1 MVSTPTRTTAAPA
14 AAGRA
19 TSGGASGKPAGSST
33 SGTGSAGARSAGA
46 ASTPGR
52 PAVTPAARV
61 LAWNRGFWSAL
72 EGTGKSRNGSTYY
85 LILGSTLAL
94 TAIGIM
100 MVLSASSVE
109 AIAAGESPYS
119 AALKQGGF
127 AALGVFAMFVLSR
140 VNVVWLRRVAWWLML
155 LAVALLGL
163 VLLVGRSALG
173 NQNWIDVGP
182 FTFQPSEAAKLALAL
197 WMATVLDR
205 KAKLLQEWRH
215 ALIPVVFPGAVVVLV
230 LILAGN
236 DLGTAMIVMII
247 VAAALFF
254 AGVRLSFFAISGA
267 LLAIGATVL
276 AVTSPNRMC
285 RILSWTGQ
293 TCADGSDLNYQSTNG
308 LYGLASGGW
317 FGVGLGQSR
326 QKYSWIPEAHN
337 DFIFAIIGEELGLV
351 GTIVV
356 LVLFAILGTAIYR
369 VVVAQHDVFHR
380 VLAGAIMVWLL
391 GQASVNMAV
400 VTGLAPVI
408 GVPLPFISYGGSALL
423 MSLCAIGVVL
433 SLARAQMDPGMQPKK
448 MLRFGPAAFANS
460 VRRARAAR
468 AAGRSAA
475 STAASRSAARPAA
488 KSAGRPAG
496 NPVTKGA
503 GKGAAKG
510 AGNSSGNAA
519 NKSSA
524 QISTGKNTAG
534 KIPTI
539 KNSASTNRTK
549 A

>member
-1 MVSTPTRTTAAPA
+1 
-14 AAGRA
+14 
-19 TSGGASGKPAGSST
+19 
-33 SGTGSAGARSAGA
+33 
-46 ASTPGR
+46 
-52 PAVTPAARV
+52 
-61 LAWNRGFWSAL
+61 
-72 EGTGKSRNGSTYY
+72 
-85 LILGSTLAL
+85 
-94 TAIGIM
+94 
-100 MVLSASSVE
+100 
-109 AIAAGESPYS
+109 
-119 AALKQGGF
+119 
-127 AALGVFAMFVLSR
+127 
-140 VNVVWLRRVAWWLML
+140 
-155 LAVALLGL
+155 
-163 VLLVGRSALG
+163 
-173 NQNWIDVGP
+173 
-182 FTFQPSEAAKLALAL
+182 
-197 WMATVLDR
+197 MATVLDR
-205 KAKLLQEWRH
+205 KAKLLQGWRH
-215 ALIPVVFPGAVVVLV
+215 ALIPVVFPGAAAVLG

-254 AGVRLSFFAISGA
+254 AGVRLSFFGIAGA

-285 RILSWTGQ
+285 RILSWSGQ

-351 GTIVV
+351 GTLVV
-356 LVLFAILGTAIYR
+356 LILGTAIYR

-468 AAGRSAA
+468 TA
-475 STAASRSAARPAA
+475 SSAASRSAARPA
-488 KSAGRPAG
+488 SRP
-496 NPVTKGA
+496 
-503 GKGAAKG
+503 AAKG
-510 AGNSSGNAA
+510 AGNGSGNPTRNAA
-519 NKSSA
+519 NNSSA
-524 QISTGKNTAG
+524 
-534 KIPTI
+534 KIPTNKNSAVKI
-539 KNSASTNRTK
+539 PASKNSASKNRTK

>member
-1 MVSTPTRTTAAPA
+1 MVSTPTRTTAARPA
-14 AAGRA
+14 AGGT
-19 TSGGASGKPAGSST
+19 TSGKTAGGRPAG
-33 SGTGSAGARSAGA
+33 GKAAGGKMQAPSASPAR
-46 ASTPGR
+46 R

-61 LAWNRGFWSAL
+61 RTWYRGFWSAL

-127 AALGVFAMFVLSR
+127 AAIGVFAMFVLSR
-140 VNVVWLRRVAWWLML
+140 VNVVWLRRFAWPLML
-155 LAVALLGL
+155 LAIALLGL

-205 KAKLLQEWRH
+205 KAKLLHEWRH
-215 ALIPVVFPGAVVVLV
+215 ALIPVVLPGAIAVLG

-247 VAAALFF
+247 IAAALFF
-254 AGVRLSFFAISGA
+254 AGVRLYLFGIAGA
-267 LLAIGATVL
+267 VLAVGATVL

-351 GTIVV
+351 GTLVV

-369 VVVAQHDVFHR
+369 VVVAQQDVFHR
-380 VLAGAIMVWLL
+380 VLAGSIMVWLL

-433 SLARAQMDPGMQPKK
+433 SLARAQMDPGMQPKV
-448 MLRFGPAAFANS
+448 MLKFGPAAFANS
-460 VRRARAAR
+460 VRSARAAR
-468 AAGRSAA
+468 AARAA
-475 STAASRSAARPAA
+475 SKASSQSAARPGANGARNPGA
-488 KSAGRPAG
+488 KSATNPAR
-496 NPVTKGA
+496 
-503 GKGAAKG
+503 
-510 AGNSSGNAA
+510 
-519 NKSSA
+519 
-524 QISTGKNTAG
+524 NTA
-534 KIPTI
+534 KKP
-539 KNSASTNRTK
+539 ASTNPASKTPASKNRTK

>member
-1 MVSTPTRTTAAPA
+1 MVSTPTRTTAA
-14 AAGRA
+14 RT
-19 TSGGASGKPAGSST
+19 TSAKSAGSRT
-33 SGTGSAGARSAGA
+33 PAGA
-46 ASTPGR
+46 APSARR

-61 LAWNRGFWSAL
+61 RAWNRGFWSAL

-127 AALGVFAMFVLSR
+127 AAIGVFAMFVLSR
-140 VNVVWLRRVAWWLML
+140 VNVVWLRRFAWPLMF
-155 LAVALLGL
+155 LAIALLGL
-163 VLLVGRSALG
+163 VLLVGRSTLG

-205 KAKLLQEWRH
+205 KAKLLHEWRH
-215 ALIPVVFPGAVVVLV
+215 ALIPVVLPGAVAVLG

-254 AGVRLSFFAISGA
+254 AGVRLYLFGVAGA
-267 LLAIGATVL
+267 FLALGATIL

-351 GTIVV
+351 GTLVV

-433 SLARAQMDPGMQPKK
+433 SLARAQMDPAMQPKK
-448 MLRFGPAAFANS
+448 MFKYGPAAFANS
-460 VRRARAAR
+460 VRRTRAAR
-468 AAGRSAA
+468 AAAKASSQSA
-475 STAASRSAARPAA
+475 TRPAPKRPASNRTGEGGA
-488 KSAGRPAG
+488 KGTGNGSRKGAPNSSRNPAG
-496 NPVTKGA
+496 NPSRNP
-503 GKGAAKG
+503 AAK
-510 AGNSSGNAA
+510 NPAA
-519 NKSSA
+519 
-524 QISTGKNTAG
+524 KNPAS
-534 KIPTI
+534 
-539 KNSASTNRTK
+539 KNSASNNRTK

>member
-1 MVSTPTRTTAAPA
+1 VVSTPTRTTAARTA
-14 AAGRA
+14 RGGAS
-19 TSGGASGKPAGSST
+19 SGGAPSGKAAGSRTPS
-33 SGTGSAGARSAGA
+33 SPAR
-46 ASTPGR
+46 R

-61 LAWNRGFWSAL
+61 RTWYRGFWSAL

-127 AALGVFAMFVLSR
+127 AAIGVFAMFVLSR
-140 VNVVWLRRVAWWLML
+140 VNVVWLRRFAWPLML
-155 LAVALLGL
+155 LAIALLGL

-205 KAKLLQEWRH
+205 KAKLLHEWRH
-215 ALIPVVFPGAVVVLV
+215 ALIPVVAPGAIAVLG

-247 VAAALFF
+247 IAAALFF
-254 AGVRLSFFAISGA
+254 AGVRLYLFGIAGAVLALFATI
-267 LLAIGATVL
+267 L

-351 GTIVV
+351 GTLVV

-369 VVVAQHDVFHR
+369 VVVAQQDVFHR
-380 VLAGAIMVWLL
+380 VLAGSIMVWLL

-448 MLRFGPAAFANS
+448 MLKFGPAAFANS
-460 VRRARAAR
+460 VRSARAAR
-468 AAGRSAA
+468 AAGKA
-475 STAASRSAARPAA
+475 SGQSAARPAA
-488 KSAGRPAG
+488 SPGRNPAANPGRNPGAKSATNPARSTAKKPAG
-496 NPVTKGA
+496 TSP
-503 GKGAAKG
+503 
-510 AGNSSGNAA
+510 
-519 NKSSA
+519 
-524 QISTGKNTAG
+524 
-534 KIPTI
+534 
-539 KNSASTNRTK
+539 ASKNRTK

>member
-1 MVSTPTRTTAAPA
+1 MVSTPTRPA
-14 AAGRA
+14 AA
-19 TSGGASGKPAGSST
+19 P
-33 SGTGSAGARSAGA
+33 SAA
-46 ASTPGR
+46 A
-52 PAVTPAARV
+52 TPAARV
-61 LAWNRGFWSAL
+61 RDWYRRFWAAL
-72 EGTGKSRNGSTYY
+72 EGTGTSRNGSTYY

-94 TAIGIM
+94 TAIGIL

-127 AALGVFAMFVLSR
+127 AALGVFALFVLSR
-140 VNVVWLRRVAWWLML
+140 VNVVWLRRFAWPLML

-163 VLLVGRSALG
+163 VLLIGRSALG

-205 KAKLLQEWRH
+205 KAKLLQQWRH
-215 ALIPVVFPGAVVVLV
+215 ALVPVVLPGAVAVLG

-236 DLGTAMIVMII
+236 DLGTAMIVMVII
-247 VAAALFF
+247 AAALFF
-254 AGVRLSFFAISGA
+254 AGVRLYLFGIAGA
-267 LLAIGATVL
+267 FLALGATVL

-308 LYGLASGGW
+308 LFGLASGGW

-351 GTIVV
+351 GTLVV
-356 LVLFAILGTAIYR
+356 LVLFAILGAAIYR
-369 VVVAQHDVFHR
+369 VVVAQQDVFHR
-380 VLAGAIMVWLL
+380 VLAGSIMVWLL

-423 MSLCAIGVVL
+423 MSLCAVGVVL
-433 SLARAQMDPGMQPKK
+433 SLARAQMAPNMQPNG
-448 MLRFGPAAFANS
+448 LTRFGPAGFAR
-460 VRRARAAR
+460 VLRRQAAARRAAKAPAGRKTPARGKAPAPGKAAAPAKAAGTAGPGTAPGAAAR
-468 AAGRSAA
+468 KPGTRTPAPKNPARKRS
-475 STAASRSAARPAA
+475 
-488 KSAGRPAG
+488 
-496 NPVTKGA
+496 
-503 GKGAAKG
+503 
-510 AGNSSGNAA
+510 
-519 NKSSA
+519 
-524 QISTGKNTAG
+524 
-534 KIPTI
+534 
-539 KNSASTNRTK
+539 
-549 A
+549 